1 LRSIPWLVRRKLP
14 KAVFRVKD
22 AAGMHGWCVDPQRG
36 EIDVIDEPAL
46 ESIAFE
52 VHAAVLNDCV
62 RLKMFSVWTA
72 SKRLKIYLP
81 SAEALRYANLW
92 FTLLDLYE
100 VDLLPVRK
108 NLSMRALTVR
118 LRRWREPVEVANIL
132 LRRLLL
138 RQRFSVS
145 RIYPLGKVRT

>member
-1 LRSIPWLVRRKLP
+1 MSTDQTIKL
-14 KAVFRVKD
+14 AVKSLLEVVQSGAKNI
-22 AAGMHGWCVDPQRG
+22 
-36 EIDVIDEPAL
+36 EIAVMEKPAPDC
-46 ESIAFE
+46 IALE

-72 SKRLKIYLP
+72 SKRLKIHLP
-81 SAEALRYANLW
+81 SADALRHASLW

-100 VDLLPVRK
+100 IDLLPVRK
-108 NLSMRALTVR
+108 NFSVRALSVR
-118 LRRWREPVEVANIL
+118 LRRWPEAIEVANIL

-145 RIYPLGKVRT
+145 SIYPLERART